1 MPISVKCCDCGK
13 ALKAPDALA
22 GKKAKCP
29 DCGAVV
35 AVPGLVDQLE
45 ANVGGKG
52 NDLNELAG
60 DVADA
65 PTDDSVARQPC
76 PMCGELI
83 AASATKCRFCGETL
97 SSPIRHRE
105 RTKTSNDVA
114 NQLTI
119 ADIVLCALCSPIG
132 CIVGIVATITGQP
145 LRGLKLMGLSLVMPF
160 LWGAIMSI
168 FQ

>member
-35 AVPGLVDQLE
+35 AVPKVSEGPEMNGGLQEASFDELE
-45 ANVGGKG
+45 EDGT
-52 NDLNELAG
+52 
-60 DVADA
+60 DVA
-65 PTDDSVARQPC
+65 PEGNTARKPC

-83 AASATKCRFCGETL
+83 AAASAKCRFCGETL
-97 SSPIRHRE
+97 SSTIRSRE
-105 RTKTSNDVA
+105 RQSTSTVVA
-114 NQLTI
+114 NQVTG
-119 ADIVLCALCSPIG
+119 ADIAICALCFPIG
-132 CIVGIVATITGQP
+132 CIVGIVAIITGQP
-145 LRGLKLMGLSLVMPF
+145 ARGLKMIGLAIVMPF
-160 LWGAIMSI
+160 LWGAILSI

>member
-35 AVPGLVDQLE
+35 LVPNLSGQFDSSDGQPGASFEELTDE
-45 ANVGGKG
+45 PVGPEE
-52 NDLNELAG
+52 DRPAQ
-60 DVADA
+60 
-65 PTDDSVARQPC
+65 RPC

-83 AASATKCRFCGETL
+83 AASAIKCRFCGETL
-97 SSPIRHRE
+97 SSAMRRRE
-105 RTKTSNDVA
+105 RQQTSSVVA
-114 NQLTI
+114 NQLTG
-119 ADIVLCALCSPIG
+119 ADIAICALCFPIG
-132 CIVGIVATITGQP
+132 CIVGIVAMITGQP
-145 LRGLKLMGLSLVMPF
+145 ARGLKMVGLSLIMPF
-160 LWGAIMSI
+160 LWGAIMAI